1 MAIVNSSGTITTSSQ
16 PSVLTRRTS
25 AFGGVVNGSN
35 INLGSAVYDTTSMYD
50 GTTTFTAATAGKYL
64 VYFAALFI
72 NISGATQ
79 VGIAIHRSNGD
90 HYLYY
95 GSLSATNQGNANGS
109 IVLNLSASETV
120 TFWVLLNGGSADI
133 QGKLISGNDYPTF
146 FGMTLLG

>member
-16 PSVLTRRTS
+16 PAALTRRTS
-25 AFGGVVNGSN
+25 SFSVVNGSN
-35 INLGSAVYDTTSMYD
+35 ISLGSAVYDTTSMYD
-50 GTTTFTAATAGKYL
+50 GTTTFTAPTAGKYL

-72 NISGATQ
+72 NISGAIQ

-120 TFWVLLNGGSADI
+120 TFWALLNSGSADI